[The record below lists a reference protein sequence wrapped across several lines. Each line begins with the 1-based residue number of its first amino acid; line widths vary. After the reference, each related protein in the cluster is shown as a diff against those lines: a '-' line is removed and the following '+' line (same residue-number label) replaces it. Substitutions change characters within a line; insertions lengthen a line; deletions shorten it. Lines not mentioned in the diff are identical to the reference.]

1 MSHGGGR
8 IFRRGVRIATL
19 QTRLILGQ
27 FMKAERVCRIR
38 ARNPNRGQG
47 LSRGQ
52 FVPIAGRLIAW

>member
-8 IFRRGVRIATL
+8 IFRRGIRLATL
-19 QTRLILGQ
+19 HPRLTLGR
-27 FMKAERVCRIR
+27 FLEAERVCRIR

-52 FVPIAGRLIAW
+52 YVLVVGRLIAW